1 MRSVLIQYDEISK
14 NCFVHPILFTIFYSN
29 RTHNLFTMKHLMFI
43 LLVACM
49 ISCTKENH
57 AYKISY
63 NVSSTHY
70 ITGTKVL
77 VVATHFNVFCSQLTK
92 DEESCLLK
100 QDSQTV
106 MVNNPKAF
114 NFKVEYVGTNTDFSN
129 PENFHC
135 Q

>member
-1 MRSVLIQYDEISK
+1 MRSVLIHHEIFK
-14 NCFVHPILFTIFYSN
+14 NYLIHLVLFTIFYRN
-29 RTHNLFTMKHLMFI
+29 RTYVLFTMKYAAFI
-43 LLVACM
+43 IIIVCLV
-49 ISCTKENH
+49 SCKKEGH
-57 AYKISY
+57 TYKISY
-63 NVSSTHY
+63 NVSPTHF